1 MLMFKFS
8 LISFCIGLSVSA
20 LAQQGAAPAPAPGEN
35 DPYAKAREALRQMH
49 VDAAQPDAIPAS
61 TAPGTAPASSSL
73 LIRRERDADR
83 IAEEAER
90 KARLDAIIKAHEES
104 KARRARETEAAQSAA
119 PARATPDAPAAPAPV
134 ISAPDSRPAV
144 SPEEDARRRLE
155 SILRSPNESSPA
167 APPSPERPDPKP
179 AAPQPPRAAQPSPQP
194 KAVPQGVPP
203 ARQAVPDSS
212 PARASG
218 APQPESPAKPAPA
231 PKPAPAAPEPARV
244 AQPAPQQKAVAQGV
258 PPGGRSREEIGRRER
273 LEHLLQSQQDNAAK
287 AQAAEEAARR
297 AHAQRQPFVLPS
309 RSAQAEAREAMHQKL
324 NAVGTDAAEP
334 APARRQELES
344 HTAPSI
350 QPPAPLPAPIIRPQP
365 ESAARPIPAPAA
377 PDAYAQASDALRQK
391 MAELDSAHVAPDR
404 ISPSPSRA
412 EQRAQERDAAR
423 IEREAREKQAA
434 ARQEEARKAREA
446 DAARIAAEREAIEK
460 QASEQAAARQRLQ
473 EESRRLREAE
483 AARIAAAREAA
494 EKQAAEAAIVRQRE
508 EEVRNARERETAALR
523 PVQPRTS
530 AIEQEEDAILR
541 RVMEQTTARARAEQ
555 EARQALAS
563 FSEIPSQP
571 GVMARQAPSAALP
584 TDPTAPLAAPNQT
597 VIAPPPA
604 QSAAAPAR
612 TRATANES
620 AKPQI
625 EMPASEGSTKEGRL
639 QELLRRYRADEIS
652 PREYHQQRAL
662 LLSEP

>member
-104 KARRARETEAAQSAA
+104 KARRAREIEAAQSAA

-423 IEREAREKQAA
+423 IEREAREKQA
-434 ARQEEARKAREA
+434 
-446 DAARIAAEREAIEK
+446 
-460 QASEQAAARQRLQ
+460 SEQAAARQRLQ

>member
-423 IEREAREKQAA
+423 IEREAREKQA
-434 ARQEEARKAREA
+434 
-446 DAARIAAEREAIEK
+446 
-460 QASEQAAARQRLQ
+460 SEQAAARQRLQ